1 MTRDCVRALRGVA
14 LLLTLVACTSVAA
27 QGGPPSGPPDGRSR
41 GGMSR
46 GGMTRGGD
54 PRMSQEQR
62 RQMERR
68 LQERIDQI
76 VRQRLALT
84 DEQFGKMRDVAS
96 RFEADRRSLR
106 SEEMSTRFAMRKE
119 LFAGDNADEKRVG
132 ELLEQM
138 TRFERLRLE
147 LQEREQ
153 RELARFLTATQRARY
168 IGLQD
173 ELRRSMQDLQRRRT
187 DSDSTASTDARPGVR
202 RQPRPP
208 GTR

>member
-1 MTRDCVRALRGVA
+1 MMRG
-14 LLLTLVACTSVAA
+14 S
-27 QGGPPSGPPDGRSR
+27 
-41 GGMSR
+41 
-46 GGMTRGGD
+46 D

-62 RQMERR
+62 LQMERR

-96 RFEADRRSLR
+96 RFESDRRSLR

-119 LFAGDNADEKRVG
+119 LFAGDQADEKRVG

-138 TRFERLRLE
+138 TRFERRRLE

-187 DSDSTASTDARPGVR
+187 DSDSTDARPGVR
-202 RQPRPP
+202 RLPRPP
-208 GTR
+208 GAR